1 MWTAK
6 KKSLVLIVIFH
17 TQKCQRIM
25 LQTVMDYCNT
35 DVQNSSSHLNP
46 KSTNAS
52 VYSVPV
58 CAWRMA
64 PFRQSWRL
72 QLQTGC
78 IYYISYISFLTDAF
92 NPFVAETEERH
103 INLLFHYDNC
113 VSLEI
118 QCGYIKPTLYPQA
131 SFGGWSLV
139 ALTAIIIGWS
149 IILKS
154 LSSGFSFYINIHL

>member
-1 MWTAK
+1 
-6 KKSLVLIVIFH
+6 
-17 TQKCQRIM
+17 M

-52 VYSVPV
+52 VYGVLV
-58 CAWRMA
+58 RAWRMA

-78 IYYISYISFLTDAF
+78 IYYISYVSFLTDAF

-103 INLLFHYDNC
+103 INLLFPYDNC
-113 VSLEI
+113 VSFEI

-131 SFGGWSLV
+131 FEGRVISSFDCHNFWMIHHLE
-139 ALTAIIIGWS
+139 
-149 IILKS
+149 ILILWILLLCKH
-154 LSSGFSFYINIHL
+154 SSVKYIFLKI

>member
-1 MWTAK
+1 
-6 KKSLVLIVIFH
+6 
-17 TQKCQRIM
+17 M

-35 DVQNSSSHLNP
+35 DMQNSSSHLNP

-52 VYSVPV
+52 AYSVLV
-58 CAWRMA
+58 RAWRMA

-103 INLLFHYDNC
+103 INLLFPYDIC
-113 VSLEI
+113 VSFEI
-118 QCGYIKPTLYPQA
+118 QCGYIKPALYPQA
-131 SFGGWSLV
+131 FGGGSLV
-139 ALTAIIIGWS
+139 ALTAIIFGWS

-154 LSSGFSFYINIHL
+154 LSSGFFFYVNTHL